1 MVMTPRTL
9 AYSFREALRSI
20 RHNGLMS
27 FASVGT
33 VTISLLVLAVILLTA
48 VNLEYMLSTVESQ
61 VELKAY
67 LADEVAENSLSEL
80 TAKIKETAGVA
91 EATFVT
97 KEEALDRL
105 REQFKEQPE
114 VIELVEQNNPLRD
127 SFEIKVVPPEM
138 VREVA
143 EVVATYPG
151 VAEIKYKQDL
161 VDSLFKVTRA
171 LRMAGLTLVALM
183 AVATV
188 FIISNTIR
196 LTVFAR
202 RREVAIMKLV
212 GATDGFIRGPFVV
225 EGVLLG
231 VVGAIVAMVVV
242 WQGYGWVVRSLTAFL
257 PLWPVAPRQPLLIN
271 MTGGMLALGAF
282 LGALG
287 SAISLRRFLKV

>member
-1 MVMTPRTL
+1 MTPRTL
-9 AYSFREALRSI
+9 TYSFREALRSI

-27 FASVGT
+27 FASIGT
-33 VTISLLVLAVILLTA
+33 VAISLLVLAVILLTA
-48 VNLEYMLSTVESQ
+48 VNLEHMLSTVESQ

-67 LADEVAENSLSEL
+67 LADDVAEKSLSEL
-80 TAKIKETAGVA
+80 SDKIAETAGVA
-91 EATFVT
+91 EAAFVT

-138 VREVA
+138 VKEVA

-151 VAEIKYKQDL
+151 VAEVKFKKDL
-161 VDSLFKVTRA
+161 VESLFKVTRA
-171 LRMAGLTLVALM
+171 LRMFGLTLVVLM
-183 AVATV
+183 AIATV

-212 GATDGFIRGPFVV
+212 GATDGFIRGPFIV

-231 VVGAIVAMVVV
+231 VVGALVAMVFV
-242 WQGYGWVVRSLTAFL
+242 WIGYGWVVRKITAFL
-257 PLWPVAPRQPLLIN
+257 PLWPIAPRQPLLTN
-271 MTGGMLALGAF
+271 LTGGLLALGAF
-282 LGALG
+282 LGATG
-287 SAISLRRFLKV
+287 SAVSLRRFLKA

>member
-1 MVMTPRTL
+1 MSL
-9 AYSFREALRSI
+9 ASA
-20 RHNGLMS
+20 
-27 FASVGT
+27 GT

-67 LADEVAENSLSEL
+67 LADEVAEKSLSEL

-105 REQFKEQPE
+105 REQFREQPE

-143 EVVATYPG
+143 EVVAAYPG
-151 VAEIKYKQDL
+151 VAEMKYKQEL

-171 LRMAGLTLVALM
+171 LRMAGLILVGLM

-212 GATDGFIRGPFVV
+212 GATDGFIRGPFTV

-231 VVGAIVAMVVV
+231 LIGALAAMVFV
-242 WQGYGWVVRSLTAFL
+242 WIGYGWVVSKITSFL
-257 PLWPVAPRQPLLIN
+257 PLWPIAPRQPLLTN
-271 MTGGMLALGAF
+271 LTGGLLALGAF